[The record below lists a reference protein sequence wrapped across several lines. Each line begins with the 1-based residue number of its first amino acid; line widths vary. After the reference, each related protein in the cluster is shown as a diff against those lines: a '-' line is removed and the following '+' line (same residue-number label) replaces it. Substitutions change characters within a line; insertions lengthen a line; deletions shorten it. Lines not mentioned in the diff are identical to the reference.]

1 MEKTLAVSEKSD
13 QGQACVNTV
22 EGVYLGSVLFSIFT
36 GIGTVPRFFKKTII
50 MYNREN
56 FLKLN
61 IKSFFTISIERKEAC
76 YGRSGSF
83 GTER

>member
-36 GIGTVPRFFKKTII
+36 GIGTVPRFF
-50 MYNREN
+50 
-56 FLKLN
+56 
-61 IKSFFTISIERKEAC
+61 
-76 YGRSGSF
+76 
-83 GTER
+83 

>member
-1 MEKTLAVSEKSD
+1 MEKTVAVLEKSD

-22 EGVYLGSVLFSIFT
+22 EGVYLVSVVIAIFT
-36 GIGTVPRFFKKTII
+36 GIGIVPRYFSESYDRIFFKT
-50 MYNREN
+50 NT
-56 FLKLN
+56 
-61 IKSFFTISIERKEAC
+61 KSFFDIFNCRKEAC